1 MWSTMRPEMLGSK
14 RNSEKASG
22 GEGLAVGI
30 AIGVALG
37 AAMDNIG
44 AGIAIGV
51 AIGVALGAGQRRRK
65 PSRDQRDD
73 EEKTEGPK
81 H

>member
-1 MWSTMRPEMLGSK
+1 MAKTTKKSSK
-14 RNSEKASG
+14 PAKRAGAKAPNKKQPAKPQEDFSG
-22 GEGLAVGI
+22 GNLAIGI

-51 AIGVALGAGQRRRK
+51 ALGVAMGAAKAARK
-65 PSRDQRDD
+65 
-73 EEKTEGPK
+73 
-81 H
+81 